1 MAVAQRRVASHGA
14 AKNFDYHILA
24 INISVQVSFEKL
36 EGRLG
41 VPRNKNI
48 NVADESALV
57 SPIRTGLTVSAYKN
71 HACSARQG
79 TGDGY
84 GYRR

>member
-36 EGRLG
+36 EGRHG

-48 NVADESALV
+48 NVADESV
-57 SPIRTGLTVSAYKN
+57 RTGLTVSAYKN